1 MKISVIIRSHND
13 ENIIRRTLAALC
25 AQKTAAELEL
35 LSFDDASTD
44 GTASI
49 IREFPQVRMVPH
61 DGKPY
66 NPPRTLNRAIAEATG
81 EWIIFNN
88 SDAVPLGDDYIEKLT
103 APLADPAVGA
113 VYGNQLPRPDAFVLV
128 RKDNL
133 RAFGDGTVAASWEYM
148 FSLVS
153 SGCRRKTAL
162 EFPFDPAFQY
172 SEDIDWSLR
181 LRRAGLKIV
190 YVPEA
195 RVEHSHNYPD
205 AQLRKR
211 FYNEGQANGRLYR
224 SRPSWARFIV
234 ATGMEMLRDIIFML
248 RSGEP
253 GQLSRGL
260 RYRWSQ
266 RVSAYRGESDYY
278 KENKGA

>member
-1 MKISVIIRSHND
+1 MRISVIIRSHND
-13 ENIIRRTLAALC
+13 EDIIRRTLTALC
-25 AQKTAAELEL
+25 SQKTAAELEF

-44 GTASI
+44 ATASI

-66 NPPRTLNRAIAEATG
+66 NPPRTLNRAVTEATG
-81 EWIIFNN
+81 EWIVFNN
-88 SDAVPLGDDYIEKLT
+88 SDAVPLADDYIEKLT

-133 RAFGDGTVAASWEYM
+133 RAFGDGTVAASWEHM

-153 SGCRRKTAL
+153 SGCRRETAL

-181 LRRAGLKIV
+181 LRRAGLKTV

-195 RVEHSHNYPD
+195 RVEHSHNYTG

-211 FYNEGQANGRLYR
+211 FYNEGRANGQLRR
-224 SRPSWARFIV
+224 NRPSYTRFII
-234 ATGMEMLRDIIFML
+234 ATSMEMLRDIMFII
-248 RSGEP
+248 RAGEP
-253 GQLSRGL
+253 GSLPEGL
-260 RYRWSQ
+260 RYRWTQ
-266 RVSAYRGESDYY
+266 RASAYRGESDYY
-278 KENKGA
+278 KENRRA